1 MAPGTLRSRR
11 LALALLFAGACSAF
25 LPGCGMMGWTEAKFK
40 ATRTSTLPHVAG
52 KAVDVQTDN
61 GSISVVK
68 AASSEVTIT
77 ASLKAISQ
85 ERLDAAT
92 VTAGRNERG
101 TLVVRVVWPDRRQSS
116 EGCSF
121 EIALPDA
128 VGATLTT
135 SNGAVNIAGLSGPA
149 DLHSSNGAIVAKD
162 HAGTIDAE
170 TSNGKIELVDVGSP
184 VKASTSNGSITLVL
198 RADAPGP
205 VNLASSNGS
214 LDLTL
219 SSVFAGSLTA
229 DTSNGSVTVTSA
241 AMPPTGSVTKNAAV
255 LVFGAASGSSP
266 PPASKAA
273 TSNGDIK
280 ISARRPV

>member
-1 MAPGTLRSRR
+1 MAPSSLRPRR
-11 LALALLFAGACSAF
+11 LALALLFAGACTAF
-25 LPGCGMMGWTEAKFK
+25 LPGCGMMGWTEASFK

-92 VTAGRNERG
+92 VTAGRDERG

-135 SNGAVNIAGLSGPA
+135 SNGSVNIAGLSGPA
-149 DLHSSNGAIVAKD
+149 ELHSSNGAIVARD
-162 HAGTIDAE
+162 HAGTIDAQ
-170 TSNGKIELVDVGSP
+170 TSNGKIELDELGSP
-184 VKASTSNGSITLVL
+184 VKASTSNGAISVVL

-205 VNLASSNGS
+205 VRL
-214 LDLTL
+214 
-219 SSVFAGSLTA
+219 
-229 DTSNGSVTVTSA
+229 DTSNGSIDLTLSPAFVGSLSLDTSNGGVTVAGADKASI
-241 AMPPTGSVTKNAAV
+241 SQINKNSGL
-255 LVFGAASGSSP
+255 LVFGPAGDSA
-266 PPASKAA
+266 PASKAR
-273 TSNGDIK
+273 TSNGHIK
-280 ISARRPV
+280 ITARRPV